1 MIGFNSKVKVL
12 DSPAIKKVMYGQVGE
27 VVDITTTDTKRNGI
41 VTVYKVSFGKEN
53 YVFLP
58 HEIMEV

>member
-1 MIGFNSKVKVL
+1 MIGFSSKVKVL
-12 DSPAIKKVMYGQVGE
+12 DSTAIKGE
-27 VVDITTTDTKRNGI
+27 VVDITKIETKRNGI
-41 VTVYKVSFGKEN
+41 VTVYKVGFGKEN